1 MANYSKTVDNKKTS
15 EIATPEFAE
24 MGTARP
30 FQNIDSTADVKDK
43 LARKLGYFKKGD
55 TAMPLFMT
63 RAFAE
68 FQALKKK
75 QQLAAKNKEKA

>member
-1 MANYSKTVDNKKTS
+1 MTKTVDNKKDS
-15 EIATPEFAE
+15 SIETPEFNE

-30 FQNIDSTADVKDK
+30 FENIDSTADVKDK
-43 LARKLGYFKKGD
+43 LARKIGYKKGG
-55 TAMPLFMT
+55 TSMPPFMT

-75 QQLAAKNKEKA
+75 QNDARKNGERA

>member
-1 MANYSKTVDNKKTS
+1 MAKTIDNKKDS
-15 EIATPEFAE
+15 SIKTPEFAE

-30 FQNIDSTADVKDK
+30 FQNIDSTADIKDK

-55 TAMPLFMT
+55 TAMPPFMT

-68 FQALKKK
+68 FQALKRK
-75 QQLAAKNKEKA
+75 QQDAVKNKEKA

>member
-1 MANYSKTVDNKKTS
+1 MAKTVDNKKDS
-15 EIATPEFAE
+15 SIETPEFAE

-30 FQNIDSTADVKDK
+30 FENIDSTADVKDK
-43 LARKLGYFKKGD
+43 LAKKIGYKKGES
-55 TAMPLFMT
+55 AMPPFMT

-75 QQLAAKNKEKA
+75 QQDAVKNKEKA

>member
-1 MANYSKTVDNKKTS
+1 MTKTVDNKKDS
-15 EIATPEFAE
+15 SIDTPEFNE

-30 FQNIDSTADVKDK
+30 FENIDSTADVKDK
-43 LARKLGYFKKGD
+43 LAQKIGYKKGGS
-55 TAMPLFMT
+55 AMAPFMT

-75 QQLAAKNKEKA
+75 QQEAHKNKEKA